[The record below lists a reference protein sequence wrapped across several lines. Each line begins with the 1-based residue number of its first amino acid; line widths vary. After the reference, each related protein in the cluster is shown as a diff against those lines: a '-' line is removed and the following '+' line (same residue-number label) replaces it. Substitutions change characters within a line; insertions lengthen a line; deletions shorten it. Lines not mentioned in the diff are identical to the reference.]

1 MQRFVIVGN
10 GPAGMKAAEI
20 IRQIDQESPITVISN
35 EGYSFYYRRYL
46 PRFIS
51 GKLAEKSLFAKPE
64 VFYETNRI
72 IQRLGNG
79 VAQVRPRDNSIT
91 LKTEEVVPY
100 DSLLLA
106 TGGKPIT
113 LNWPGKELGGL
124 FSVRTLEDAKALI
137 AKASISKKAV
147 IIGGG
152 LLGLN
157 LAQSLQERGLRI
169 TLLCRED
176 RVCAN
181 LLDKPASDF
190 VERKLE
196 EKGVELLLKSEAKAF
211 LGSANQ
217 VETVLTAED
226 EHLNCDMVG
235 IAVGTRPNIDF
246 LKDSGIATNR
256 GILVDDYLRTNYS
269 NVYAAGD
276 VAQAFDVTCGEQRV
290 NTSWSIDEEQGALAG
305 RNMAGM
311 ATKYEGCLPSGTEA
325 VYDVTLSSIGIAN
338 PPTPD
343 FEAIS
348 SAMKGGRVYKKFV
361 IKDDRLRGAI
371 IMNDLKDISSIER
384 IIRQRV
390 SISPV
395 KSRLLDASLNLK
407 QFLSE
412 IAG

>member
-1 MQRFVIVGN
+1 MQRFVILGN

-35 EGYSFYYRRYL
+35 EEYSFYYRRYL

-51 GKLAEKSLFAKPE
+51 GKIAEKNLFVKPQD
-64 VFYETNRI
+64 FYELNRI
-72 IQRLGNG
+72 VQKLGNG

-91 LKTEEVVPY
+91 LETGEAVPY
-100 DSLLLA
+100 DSLLIS
-106 TGGKPIT
+106 TGGKPIA

-124 FSVRTLEDAKALI
+124 FSVRTLKDAKALI

-157 LAQSLQERGLRI
+157 LAQSLQERGLKI
-169 TLLCRED
+169 TLLGRED

-190 VERKLE
+190 IERKLE
-196 EKGVELLLKSEAKAF
+196 EKGIELLLKSETEAF
-211 LGSANQ
+211 LGSDNQ
-217 VETVLTAED
+217 VEAVLTAEG
-226 EHLNCDMVG
+226 ERLNCDMVG

-246 LKDSGIATNR
+246 FKDSGIATNR
-256 GILVDDYLRTNYS
+256 GILVDDCLRTNYP

-276 VAQAFDVTCGEQRV
+276 VAQAFDVTCGEQKV
-290 NTSWSIDEEQGALAG
+290 NTSWSIAEEQGAFAG

-311 ATKYEGCLPSGTEA
+311 ETKYDGSLPSGTEA
-325 VYDVTLSSIGIAN
+325 VYDMTLSSIGTAN

-343 FEAIS
+343 FEVFS
-348 SAMKGGRVYKKFV
+348 GFMKSGKVYKKFV

-384 IIRQRV
+384 IIRQKISV
-390 SISPV
+390 SPV
-395 KSRLLDASLNLK
+395 KSRLLDENLSLK

-412 IAG
+412 IP